1 MCSSSSINGIGD
13 FCVID
18 SILPRK
24 YRENEITAFS
34 ADFEKLTAVIINLVK
49 NAVEAFGFDEI
60 EDKVQNGKYI
70 KIRTDVE
77 ETNVSI
83 MVSNNAQGIAEPE
96 KIFVEG
102 FTTKTSGS
110 GLGLWIC
117 KKTIEEM
124 AGELELTRSSEDF
137 TEFTIK
143 LARGE

>member
-1 MCSSSSINGIGD
+1 
-13 FCVID
+13 
-18 SILPRK
+18 
-24 YRENEITAFS
+24 
-34 ADFEKLTAVIINLVK
+34 
-49 NAVEAFGFDEI
+49 
-60 EDKVQNGKYI
+60 
-70 KIRTDVE
+70 
-77 ETNVSI
+77 

-102 FTTKTSGS
+102 FTTKASGS